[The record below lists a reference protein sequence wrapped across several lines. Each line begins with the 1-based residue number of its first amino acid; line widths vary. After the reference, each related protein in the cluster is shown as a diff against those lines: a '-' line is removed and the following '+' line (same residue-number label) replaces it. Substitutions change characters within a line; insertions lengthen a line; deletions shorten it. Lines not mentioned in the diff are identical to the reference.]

1 MRYNQAE
8 KQEIIRLVE
17 ESTISARRTLQELG
31 VPRSTFYDW
40 YRKYREGGYDGLADR
55 PPRSRRFWNRIPAEV
70 KAKVVDI
77 ALEYPDKSPRQLAWH
92 ITDSEHYFISE
103 SSVYRILKSYDL
115 ITSPAFIVMSAKDK
129 FQHPTRRV
137 NELWQTDFTYF
148 KITGWGWY
156 FLSTV
161 LDDYSRYIVTWKL
174 FTTMSAEDVK
184 ETLDQALT
192 KTGVQQVKVKHR
204 PRLLSDNGPCYIS
217 KELGDYLDKL
227 EIRHTRGAPY
237 HPMTQGKIERYH
249 RSLKNV
255 VNLDNYYFP
264 WELEQEIAKFVEYY
278 NHERYHESL
287 ENLTPADVY
296 YGRGRKILDQRE
308 LIKRRT
314 LQARKKYNLN
324 QKQEAASLTQIT
336 HETLP

>member
-8 KQEIIRLVE
+8 KHEIIRLVE
-17 ESTISARRTLQELG
+17 DSTVSVRRTLQELD

-40 YRKYREGGYDGLADR
+40 YRKYREDGYDGLSDR
-55 PPRSRRFWNRIPAEV
+55 PPKSRRFWNRIPNDV
-70 KAKVVDI
+70 KKKIVDI
-77 ALEYPDKSPRQLAWH
+77 ALDYPDKSPRQLAWH
-92 ITDSEHYFISE
+92 ITDNEHYFISE

-129 FQHPTRRV
+129 FQHPTRRI

-148 KITGWGWY
+148 KIRGWGWY
-156 FLSTV
+156 FLSTI
-161 LDDYSRYIVTWKL
+161 LDDYSRYIITWQL

-184 ETLDQALT
+184 VTLDQALE
-192 KTGVQQVKVKHR
+192 KTGVHQVKVKHR

-217 KELGDYLDKL
+217 KELGDYLENLQMK
-227 EIRHTRGAPY
+227 HTRGAPY

-255 VNLDNYYFP
+255 INLDNYYFP
-264 WELEQEIAKFVEYY
+264 WDLEKEIATFVEYY
-278 NHERYHESL
+278 NHQRYHESL

-308 LIKRRT
+308 LIKRST

-324 QKQEAASLTQIT
+324 QVNEAASLTQAT
-336 HETLP
+336 HKTLP